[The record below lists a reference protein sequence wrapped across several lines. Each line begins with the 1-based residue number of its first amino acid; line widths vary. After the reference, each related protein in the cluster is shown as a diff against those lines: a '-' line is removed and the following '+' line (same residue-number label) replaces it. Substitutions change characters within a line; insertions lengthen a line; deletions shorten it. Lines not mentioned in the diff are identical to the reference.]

1 MTVFVQGKHDE
12 KKKDMKDFVKYTLAT
27 VFGLFITGVLMFFF
41 TIVAVVGMV
50 ASGSSVATVGQGS
63 VFRLTLDGELQEDA
77 AEDPLGELM
86 GERYGKISLRN
97 VLTAIEAAREN
108 PDVCGM
114 YVEAK
119 GLAAATPAMAQELRQ
134 AIENFKKSG
143 KFVYAYGDAYSQTCY
158 YICSAADKVVLNPQ
172 GMIDWRGMA
181 SQPIFY
187 KDLLEKIGVRMQVF
201 KVGTYKSA
209 VEPYTGTR
217 MSEENR
223 MQVASYLNDMWATML
238 SEVSL
243 SRGIPST
250 RLNEYADSLC
260 ALRPAEDLV
269 RAGLADTLCYADGM
283 SALLR
288 AATGKKE
295 GIIPMTG
302 VKELVAYAAS
312 REQKGDKIA
321 VYYAYGDIVD
331 RKDEWSDAAIEA
343 GAMCRDLK
351 KLREDK
357 DIKAVVLRVN
367 SGGGSAYAS
376 EQIWHEVELLRKA
389 KPVVVS
395 MGGMAASGAYYLSC
409 AANYI
414 VAEPNTLTGSIG
426 IFGMV
431 PDGSRL
437 MSEKLGLHFDVVKT
451 NEYADFGTVS
461 RPFNTAEAG
470 MMQNYVQR
478 GYELFTRRVSDGRRM
493 RPDSVEVLAE
503 GRVWTG
509 RQAVANGL
517 ADANGSLGTAVE
529 KAAQLAKLKDY
540 RTEAYPAPKAW
551 YESLLNDR
559 KESYINGMLKERFGA
574 YYAPLT
580 NLERIERMTRI
591 QARLPF
597 EPNFMN

>member
-1 MTVFVQGKHDE
+1 
-12 KKKDMKDFVKYTLAT
+12 MKDFFKYMLAT
-27 VFGLFITGVLMFFF
+27 VCGLFVAGVLMFFF
-41 TIVAVVGMV
+41 GIVAVLGML
-50 ASGSSVATVGQGS
+50 ASGNSTASIESRS

-77 AEDPLGELM
+77 AEDPLGGLM
-86 GERYGKISLRN
+86 GARYGKLSLKKMLAA
-97 VLTAIEAAREN
+97 VDAAREN

-119 GLAAATPAMAQELRQ
+119 ELVVSAPAMAQELRQ
-134 AIENFKKSG
+134 AIEKFRESG

-158 YICSAADKVVLNPQ
+158 YICSAADKVILNPQ
-172 GMIDWRGMA
+172 GQIDWRGMA

-187 KDLLEKIGVRMQVF
+187 KELLEKIGVKMQVF

-209 VEPYTGTR
+209 VEPYTGTQ

-223 MQVASYLNDMWATML
+223 MQVASYLNDIWATML
-238 SEVSL
+238 SEVAQ
-243 SRGIPST
+243 SRGIPAD
-250 RLNEYADSLC
+250 RLNEYADSLY
-260 ALRPAEDLV
+260 AFRPAEDLV
-269 RAGLADTLCYADGM
+269 KAGLADTVCYMDGV

-295 GIIPMTG
+295 GTIPMAG
-302 VKELVAYAAS
+302 VKELVADAAL
-312 REQKGDKIA
+312 RNKKGEKIA

-331 RKDEWSDAAIEA
+331 RKDQWSDAVIEA
-343 GAMCRDLK
+343 ETMCRDLK
-351 KLREDK
+351 RLREDK
-357 DIKAVVLRVN
+357 TVKAVVLRVN

-376 EQIWHEVELLRKA
+376 EQIWHEVGLLRKA

-409 AANYI
+409 AADYI

-437 MSEKLGLHFDVVKT
+437 LGEKLGLHFDVVKT

-470 MMQNYVQR
+470 MMQNYIQR
-478 GYELFTRRVSDGRRM
+478 GYRLFTRRVADGRKMKSDR
-493 RPDSVEVLAE
+493 VEALAE

-509 RQAVANGL
+509 RQALANGL
-517 ADANGSLGTAVE
+517 ADANGNLEDAVE
-529 KAAQLAKLKDY
+529 KAAQLAKLKAY
-540 RTEAYPAPKAW
+540 RTESYPAPRTW
-551 YESLLNDR
+551 YETLLDERREN
-559 KESYINGMLKERFGA
+559 YVNGMLQEKFGT
-574 YYAPLT
+574 YYAPLV
-580 NLERIERMTRI
+580 NLNRIERMAPI

>member
-1 MTVFVQGKHDE
+1 MTVFVQEKHDE

-134 AIENFKKSG
+134 AIEQFKKSG

-243 SRGIPST
+243 SRGIPAT

-295 GIIPMTG
+295 GIIPMTRC
-302 VKELVAYAAS
+302 ERTCAYAAS

-389 KPVVVS
+389 KPWWCRWV
-395 MGGMAASGAYYLSC
+395 
-409 AANYI
+409 
-414 VAEPNTLTGSIG
+414 EW
-426 IFGMV
+426 
-431 PDGSRL
+431 RL
-437 MSEKLGLHFDVVKT
+437 RAHIT
-451 NEYADFGTVS
+451 C
-461 RPFNTAEAG
+461 R
-470 MMQNYVQR
+470 
-478 GYELFTRRVSDGRRM
+478 
-493 RPDSVEVLAE
+493 
-503 GRVWTG
+503 
-509 RQAVANGL
+509 
-517 ADANGSLGTAVE
+517 
-529 KAAQLAKLKDY
+529 
-540 RTEAYPAPKAW
+540 
-551 YESLLNDR
+551 
-559 KESYINGMLKERFGA
+559 
-574 YYAPLT
+574 APLII
-580 NLERIERMTRI
+580 LWRSRIR
-591 QARLPF
+591 
-597 EPNFMN
+597 